1 MAHARH
7 WRVGP
12 LLAVLIAFGHGTA
25 FADGHSDADAL
36 REELAKLREEMI
48 ANQAAYQAQIGALM
62 GRIEQLET
70 QAAAP
75 AQTSA
80 AVTGPGTI
88 TIDTGRGDASLG
100 IGFNIDAAAG
110 GSSVGDDL
118 LKEGEA
124 GLQGGAHDP
133 NRNGFTLQAA
143 ELSLRGVV
151 DPYFDAQAT
160 ILFQID
166 QDGETVLE
174 LEEAFAKT
182 RFLPGG
188 LQLTAGQFYTPF
200 GRKNSV
206 HVHAQDFSDQPII
219 ITRMFGGDG
228 QRQVGTN
235 LSWLTPLPWYS
246 ELSVA
251 AQNSNGETMPSFGGE
266 DEGIAEFENVI
277 HQQRNFS
284 DLVYTGRWLN
294 GFDLSDTISVN
305 IGASLSTGPNRTGPG
320 NKTMIYGGDFYAKW
334 VAPDAVRGFPFVSF
348 ETEVIGRHYE
358 AGDRNDGGRIDL
370 DDWGMYAQA
379 LYGFTPGWVAGL
391 RFGFADGDM
400 GSDNSVDNRS
410 DFNRSARYRISP
422 NITWYPTE
430 WSKVR
435 LQYNHDWAQA
445 LPGAGLSED
454 ADPVTGTF
462 GSHTA
467 DSIWLQVGIALGSHG
482 AHKF

>member
-1 MAHARH
+1 MAHAKW
-7 WRVGP
+7 WRAGIV
-12 LLAVLIAFGHGTA
+12 LATTMAFWQAGNLA
-25 FADGHSDADAL
+25 YAAEDAEAL
-36 REELAKLREEMI
+36 KAELAKLREQMI
-48 ANQAAYQAQIGALM
+48 ANQEAYQAQIGELL
-62 GRIEQLET
+62 GRIEQLENR
-70 QAAAP
+70 AP
-75 AQTSA
+75 TTAS
-80 AVTGPGTI
+80 VTGPGTVQ
-88 TIDTGRGDASLG
+88 IDTPRGDASLG
-100 IGFNIDAAAG
+100 IGFNIDTAAG
-110 GSSVGDDL
+110 GSSAGDNII
-118 LKEGEA
+118 KEGEG

-143 ELSLRGVV
+143 ELSVIGVV

-174 LEEAFAKT
+174 LEEAFART

-188 LQLTAGQFYTPF
+188 FQLTAGQFYSPF
-200 GRKNSV
+200 GRKNSI
-206 HVHAQDFSDQPII
+206 HVHAQDFSDQPVV

-228 QRQVGTN
+228 QRQVGAN

-246 ELSVA
+246 EFQIA
-251 AQNSNGETMPSFGGE
+251 AQNSNGETMVSFGGE

-277 HQQRNFS
+277 TQQRNFS
-284 DLVYTGRWLN
+284 DLVYTGRWVN
-294 GFDLSDTISVN
+294 GFDLTDTLSVN
-305 IGASLSTGPNRTGPG
+305 IGASLATGPNRTGPG
-320 NKTMIYGGDFYAKW
+320 NRTMIYGGDVYAKW
-334 VAPDAVRGFPFVSF
+334 VAADAVRGFPFVSF
-348 ETEVIGRHYE
+348 ESEVIGRHYE
-358 AGDRNDGGRIDL
+358 AGDPSDSGRIDL

-391 RFGFADGDM
+391 RFGYADGDM

-454 ADPVTGTF
+454 ADPITGTY

-467 DSIWLQVGIALGSHG
+467 DSIWLQLGIALGSHG
-482 AHKF
+482 AHEF